1 MLQTASTTVTA
12 PQYRRILVLAFVG
25 LLAAI
30 LLAGCGSQD
39 SFTGTWYAQTSTGD
53 YAQLVINKDG
63 SATYQENGDDT
74 YQGTWTRADNS
85 LLLDF
90 GGEVGSECEPLI
102 AYQSEDGDT
111 LILSSNSKHWNDD
124 YYHRMGK

>member
-25 LLAAI
+25 LLAAV

-39 SFTGTWYAQTSTGD
+39 SFTGTWYAQTSSGD
-53 YAQLVINKDG
+53 HAQLTINKDG
-63 SATYQENGDDT
+63 SVTYQENGRDA
-74 YQGTWTRADNS
+74 YQGTWTRSDNS

-90 GGEVGSECEPLI
+90 DGKIGSSYEPLI
-102 AYQSEDGDT
+102 AYKSQDGDT